1 MRRTKQMQQELHKH
15 PFPWKMAVHF
25 TLTVCTAT
33 VVAFGQQERHFLLFP
48 PHFTN
53 TEWFSFFQWN
63 HSAEPPPPGVPEQ
76 PQKDKPPRDGGQA
89 GCFKPRGAVP
99 NHEGGGGG
107 GRGTLSG
114 PQGSDPDKNGEICKN
129 STEFTELTQE
139 QWQIPVHR
147 GTIT

>member
-1 MRRTKQMQQELHKH
+1 LVSKKDISFCFRLISLIQSDFLSFNETIVLSLRLLVFLNSLRKTSHQG
-15 PFPWKMAVHF
+15 
-25 TLTVCTAT
+25 TA
-33 VVAFGQQERHFLLFP
+33 
-48 PHFTN
+48 
-53 TEWFSFFQWN
+53 
-63 HSAEPPPPGVPEQ
+63 
-76 PQKDKPPRDGGQA
+76 DGA

-139 QWQIPVHR
+139 Q
-147 GTIT
+147 